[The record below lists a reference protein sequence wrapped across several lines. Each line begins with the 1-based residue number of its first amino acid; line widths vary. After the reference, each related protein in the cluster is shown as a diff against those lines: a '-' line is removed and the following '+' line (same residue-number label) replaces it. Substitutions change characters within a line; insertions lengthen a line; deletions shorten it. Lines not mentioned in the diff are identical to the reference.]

1 MHYSLRQPTIIHDT
15 APVTEEQG
23 RGSPGLRFLSE
34 CATNSL
40 FFPLATVG
48 CEIVTASPG
57 DNFSSAPPYMLITAG
72 LLQACYLSIHA
83 NSSPWHRLTGNL
95 IGPILY
101 SIGGYIYEGPH
112 FWLHLLHCAYWGF
125 ALTIAILQFLRAQIA
140 LTAINPIVIIS
151 ENIIRTS
158 IILFLFYTFQE
169 DQMSN
174 QHLSIQK
181 FFNNPDHQVITF
193 LILFLGTIAG
203 LTHAYSEWHVRLLT
217 QTIRQFNRFAEWL
230 LGRKLLH
237 LSLTNPDQLTLQR
250 RERSILFM
258 DIRGFTTW
266 SEHRMPEEV
275 VQLLNSYYQIIEQV
289 FSNYQVIKYKLSAD
303 EAMAIFPDPTTAIQ
317 AAIMLRSHI
326 QPLLDHEQLGVG
338 IGIHHGPVVEG
349 LLGSRGVRFYDVI
362 GDTVNTAKHL
372 ESVAR
377 KGEILVST
385 RAYQAIDEECYRIT
399 PDIITVKGKKNP
411 LQVCVLSETNH
422 PLITNSESLALQAE
436 PEHD

>member
-1 MHYSLRQPTIIHDT
+1 MHYSLRQPKIIHDT

-40 FFPLATVG
+40 FFPLAAVG
-48 CEIVTASPG
+48 CEIVTVSPG
-57 DNFSSAPPYMLITAG
+57 IYFSSALPYMLITAG
-72 LLQACYLSIHA
+72 LLQACYLSIYA
-83 NSSPWHRLTGNL
+83 NNSPWNRLTGNL

-112 FWLHLLHCAYWGF
+112 FWFHLLHFAYWGF

-169 DQMSN
+169 DQPSN
-174 QHLSIQK
+174 QHLSIEK

-193 LILFLGTIAG
+193 LILLLCTIAG
-203 LTHAYSEWHVRLLT
+203 LTHAYSEWYLRLLT
-217 QTIRQFNRFAEWL
+217 KTIRQFNGFAEWL

-266 SEHRMPEEV
+266 SEHRTPEEV

-289 FSNYQVIKYKLSAD
+289 FSGYQVIKYKLSAD
-303 EAMAIFPDPTTAIQ
+303 EAMAIFPDPTTAIE

-326 QPLLDHEQLGVG
+326 QPLLDHQQLGVG

-362 GDTVNTAKHL
+362 GDTVNTAKRL

-385 RAYQAIDEECYRIT
+385 CAYQVIDEECYRIT
-399 PDIITVKGKKNP
+399 TDIITVKGKKNP
-411 LQVCVLSETNH
+411 LQVYVLS
-422 PLITNSESLALQAE
+422 
-436 PEHD
+436 